1 MLLANFH
8 SVSASSCNTK
18 AFNLT
23 GIDSNWSSKN
33 TKSPLPI
40 KKLLK
45 MFQNPIKYYNTKWN
59 TCKKNWLTF
68 LKIKSLVI
76 DRQLWSKNYTDWYQ
90 NIYWIQNIISFLH
103 SWSYR
108 LRYLYFLEGSRH
120 HGNQHVQ
127 QHDHRGYVVRTK
139 DPVPYVLCE
148 IVIEIAEFHSGGL
161 TQRKQRPEHRVKRGW
176 TVKRYSFIMTEFH
189 YFLSKCM
196 WVNVLFFVLVQ
207 ILFFL
212 NKMKFLYLSWFD
224 FE

>member
-1 MLLANFH
+1 MANIFKNKELGYWQ
-8 SVSASSCNTK
+8 AIMK
-18 AFNLT
+18 QKLYWL
-23 GIDSNWSSKN
+23 ISKYILN
-33 TKSPLPI
+33 S
-40 KKLLK
+40 
-45 MFQNPIKYYNTKWN
+45 KYN
-59 TCKKNWLTF
+59 
-68 LKIKSLVI
+68 
-76 DRQLWSKNYTDWYQ
+76 
-90 NIYWIQNIISFLH
+90 SFLH

-176 TVKRYSFIMTEFH
+176 TVKRYSFIMAEFH

-196 WVNVLFFVLVQ
+196 RVNVLFFVLVQ
-207 ILFFL
+207 ILFFF
-212 NKMKFLYLSWFD
+212 K
-224 FE
+224 